1 MGLDKVALFENFTS
15 FIKII
20 SNKDHLI
27 NFLLSLAVTFLS
39 KNNSFSNE
47 RTCYLRILR
56 DNLNNHINDKNDSK
70 IKKKLDFSQLLLLLM
85 DKLEAS
91 ISNKMTR
98 TNNKDKII
106 NISRN
111 TKSKDVSNNSKPNN
125 SFESTKNQK
134 EENIKVKLKDNKI
147 SNFQKYIKNV
157 R

>member
-1 MGLDKVALFENFTS
+1 MDEHFLALTNKIVYSQVKNNIFMGLDKVALFENFTS

-70 IKKKLDFSQLLLLLM
+70 I
-85 DKLEAS
+85 
-91 ISNKMTR
+91 
-98 TNNKDKII
+98 
-106 NISRN
+106 
-111 TKSKDVSNNSKPNN
+111 
-125 SFESTKNQK
+125 
-134 EENIKVKLKDNKI
+134 
-147 SNFQKYIKNV
+147 
-157 R
+157 